1 MLLLHGLG
9 WGIMLPLMVTVSVF
23 FWGNTAT
30 TEAAAAIAGLVLP
43 SSTAFV
49 NFGTPCRFVI
59 VQREHARTL
68 FFSLHCIWSAVAF
81 AALAPATVATPLG
94 PVHFLWALNLA

>member
-68 FFSLHCIWSAVAF
+68 FF
-81 AALAPATVATPLG
+81 
-94 PVHFLWALNLA
+94 